1 MSTRS
6 GRSYSQKPIHRRS
19 RSVGATPSPRLL
31 LPLVDDSSPTSNVAQ
46 STFVTS
52 GLGRRVSSSR
62 LSRDNIDV

>member
-19 RSVGATPSPRLL
+19 RSVGATPSHRLL
-31 LPLVDDSSPTSNVAQ
+31 SPLVDDSSPTSDVAQ

-52 GLGRRVSSSR
+52 GLGGRKSSSR
-62 LSRDNIDV
+62 LSSNNVD

>member
-31 LPLVDDSSPTSNVAQ
+31 SPLVDDSSPTSDVAQ
-46 STFVTS
+46 PTLVTS

-62 LSRDNIDV
+62 LSSDKVDV